1 LTCDSWKI
9 SQDPSI
15 VAYSFSSHFLLLWR
29 RDRKTGILIFFSLSG
44 KTLISNLFAITGHG
58 SKGWTL
64 SFGSCALLADLIDG
78 KTPEVLKKFKS
89 GFLFLNFL
97 HQKYVFFKINPH
109 PYSPLRF
116 HPFKAWLHSQWDFA
130 VFETTWYYRKLLAC
144 LEEKLFG
151 ASTSL
156 GTEMNS

>member
-1 LTCDSWKI
+1 MWFVKNFSR
-9 SQDPSI
+9 SI
-15 VAYSFSSHFLLLWR
+15 YSSLFFLIPLSATLKKGSKNW
-29 RDRKTGILIFFSLSG
+29 DFEFFSLSG